1 MVKMAAGG
9 SEGNELPSHPAAKGR
24 VYILEGVRA
33 TTPLV
38 LRR

>member
-1 MVKMAAGG
+1 MAAGG
-9 SEGNELPSHPAAKGR
+9 RAGNEPQLHPAAKGR